1 MSLNIP
7 RSQYRKKKDHVSIN
21 KENVEVQK
29 NNNLIKDK
37 NSCKSNKGL
46 SVNYLSYNPIIQV
59 QKSFLNETKFK
70 IHYDDEEHFRSR
82 SRVRK
87 DTLNKTVLCRA
98 RSSSNC
104 RNSVSSDKKAK
115 INNKCQRSQSENRK
129 TSSQDALCAGTV
141 SQHAHI
147 QKTRHLSA
155 EVKKRT
161 FTSIEMWKNKMRKPY
176 TGTVPKNLA
185 AKYPNVDK
193 VHTKIKLRKSAEHVK
208 GLPKKSS
215 NLQSEIDPTIKQN
228 KNIKESIFSVIKH
241 LPNEIVP
248 ILQDNNL
255 LNTRVDINTSTNN
268 IAENDEQNDYLNI
281 GFEVSSTTSITPLDG
296 LLLPAITPAK
306 VRYLKRDVTHYGNK
320 LLNKKEDF
328 ENIHPYG
335 YDYLEEVPRMERK
348 RENNTP
354 KLSFHFLKQ
363 NVNADQRRIVVGYLI
378 RLGVHLQYSSNI
390 IYQTVKLFDIA
401 IDRILVDTDNIQLM
415 ALACLWITL
424 KREIVSHKIPSA
436 TTIVEMAKDLYIGQ
450 EKDLLMYE
458 RKIILAVD
466 FNLRFADPFS
476 LIFYYILNVIRDNIY
491 NVNSNN
497 ILHIYFCGSYLL
509 DISMLDENLCDKPV
523 YVLAMAAAEL
533 SFCSIYSDN
542 IGTADTWC
550 KFWSQKYSLKE
561 WEETA
566 MSFTKQTIIRQALA
580 NTFGSNIVYKKYLHS
595 KRGKVSNFLLDKLKK
610 SLCKNN

>member
-7 RSQYRKKKDHVSIN
+7 WSQYRKKKDFVSIN

-46 SVNYLSYNPIIQV
+46 WLNYLPNPIIQV
-59 QKSFLNETKFK
+59 QKSFLNKTKFK

-87 DTLNKTVLCRA
+87 DTLDKTVLCRA

-104 RNSVSSDKKAK
+104 RNSVSSDKKDK
-115 INNKCQRSQSENRK
+115 INNKFQRSQSENRK
-129 TSSQDALCAGTV
+129 TSSQDAHAGTV

-147 QKTRHLSA
+147 RKTRHLSA
-155 EVKKRT
+155 KVKKRT
-161 FTSIEMWKNKMRKPY
+161 FTSIEMWEDMMRKPY

-193 VHTKIKLRKSAEHVK
+193 VHTKIKLRKSAEHIKV
-208 GLPKKSS
+208 LPKKSS

-228 KNIKESIFSVIKH
+228 ENIKKSIFSVIKH
-241 LPNEIVP
+241 LPNEVVP

-255 LNTRVDINTSTNN
+255 LNARVDINTSTNN

-281 GFEVSSTTSITPLDG
+281 GFEVSSTTSITPLDD
-296 LLLPAITPAK
+296 LLLPAITPTK
-306 VRYLKRDVTHYGNK
+306 VRYLKRDVTHYDDR
-320 LLNKKEDF
+320 LSNKKEDF

-335 YDYLEEVPRMERK
+335 YDYLEEVPRIERK
-348 RENNTP
+348 RDANTP

-363 NVNADQRRIVVGYLI
+363 NVNADQRRIIVGYLI

-401 IDRILVDTDNIQLM
+401 IDRILVDTNNIQLM

-424 KREIVSHKIPSA
+424 KQEITRHKIPSA
-436 TTIVEMAKDLYIGQ
+436 TTIVEMAKDVYIGQ
-450 EKDLLMYE
+450 EEDLLMYE

-476 LIFYYILNVIRDNIY
+476 LIFYYILDVIRDNTY
-491 NVNSNN
+491 NINTNN
-497 ILHIYFCGSYLL
+497 ILHIYFCARY
-509 DISMLDENLCDKPV
+509 I
-523 YVLAMAAAEL
+523 YV
-533 SFCSIYSDN
+533 
-542 IGTADTWC
+542 
-550 KFWSQKYSLKE
+550 
-561 WEETA
+561 
-566 MSFTKQTIIRQALA
+566 R
-580 NTFGSNIVYKKYLHS
+580 
-595 KRGKVSNFLLDKLKK
+595 
-610 SLCKNN
+610 